1 MLIEMIRSAFLSA
14 LVVAVTGC
22 DRASAPLEGNRRSSP
37 VPVTVAPA
45 KSVRWEKRLLLVGTL
60 LPAQEARLSAEV
72 EGRIEKTHVEVG
84 DLVKAGQDLAQ
95 IDMASY
101 QGMVNLHT
109 ANQNKAEV
117 RAENETTNL
126 QRLEKLRA
134 SGAVSSTAYDEA
146 VALQKAALAEVAAAK
161 AQLGA
166 AGTALKRSALRAPFD
181 GSITARLVT
190 EGDFARVGTVILQIV
205 DDSALRFRGEIPERD
220 AARVKTGQPVRVR
233 VDAWPEKTFEGKLTW
248 VNPAVN
254 PETRSVGIE
263 ARLENRDRELKA
275 HLFARGEI
283 VTDAAAET
291 LVVPAESVVSFV
303 GVDKVY
309 VMAGGKAEPREVRLG
324 ERRGEEQS
332 LLGGLKE
339 GEPVIVG
346 GASKVQPGSSVI
358 VREK

>member
-1 MLIEMIRSAFLSA
+1 MVNLMIRFLLLLA
-14 LVVAVTGC
+14 LVLAAIGC
-22 DRASAPLEGNRRSSP
+22 DRSPATKEEKRRKTS

-60 LPAQEARLSAEV
+60 LPAQEARLAAEV
-72 EGRIEKTHVEVG
+72 EGRIEKTYVEVG
-84 DLVKAGQDLAQ
+84 DRVKAGQDLAQ

-109 ANQNKAEV
+109 ANLNKAEV
-117 RAENETTNL
+117 RAVNETTNL
-126 QRLEKLRA
+126 ERLEKLRA

-146 VALQKAALAEVAAAK
+146 VALQQAAKAEVAAAK

-166 AGTALKRSALRAPFD
+166 ASTSLKRSALKAPFD
-181 GSITARLVT
+181 GSISARLVT
-190 EGDFARVGTVILQIV
+190 EGDFARVGTVMFHIV
-205 DDSALRFRGEIPERD
+205 DDSVLRFRGEIPERD
-220 AARVKTGQPVRVR
+220 AERVKAGQTVRVR
-233 VDAWPEKTFEGKLTW
+233 VDAWPGKTFDGKITW

-263 ARLENRDRELKA
+263 ARVENAGRALKA

-283 VTDAAAET
+283 VTDSAADT
-291 LVVPAESVVSFV
+291 LVVSADAVVSFV

-309 VMAGGKAEPREVRLG
+309 VVAGEKAEPREVQLG

-332 LLGGLKE
+332 VLSGLKE
-339 GEPVIVG
+339 GDPVIVG
-346 GASKVQPGSSVI
+346 GASKVQPGSAVS